1 MKEALCKDLVLAL
14 SIRIIKGDTLI
25 TSDNIVE
32 KIKGILMAITAV
44 IPAWYKKMSE
54 TYEDSFQLQKVITE
68 NIVNTCSWL
77 DYNLI

>member
-1 MKEALCKDLVLAL
+1 VLAL

-54 TYEDSFQLQKVITE
+54 IYEDGFQLQKVITE
-68 NIVNTCSWL
+68 NILNTCSWL